1 MDRAV
6 IPPLQAME
14 VHSGTRAVGRS
25 DVGRSRAENQDFMGL
40 FRVPGRLLAVVAD
53 GMGGASGG
61 YEASRIAVDAMRIA
75 FTRDATTA
83 PIEVLENS
91 IRLAHEKIREV
102 VATAPEL
109 DGMGTTIVAVLVADG
124 QAWFGH
130 VGDSRAYV
138 VRDGVG
144 ALVTL
149 DHSRVNRMLIER
161 MIKAEQVANH
171 PMGHILERSVGAAAT
186 VDPEV
191 TQQPVALRR
200 GDRIVLCSDGVWS
213 VVDDADLTALTSAGA
228 LPLAAESTL
237 GVALAR
243 GTDDNAT
250 VLVVE
255 VAEGPTAAPAVAD
268 VRARHGLV
276 ALTPSSTKVAVRAS
290 PTPTAAATD
299 LRIIGGALVAGL
311 FLGGLGVGLATY
323 VSSSDDATPSTGES
337 AGGKPSVRRPD
348 DERRDDGKAEA
359 PAPKPS
365 PAKAAAGSASGGASG
380 KPQLPPSGTPKPTA
394 TPPPA
399 DAPAGAPAP
408 EQPPAPPTGQ

>member
-83 PIEVLENS
+83 PREVLETA

-250 VLVVE
+250 VLIVE

-276 ALTPSSTKVAVRAS
+276 AQPTSSSKIAVRAS

-299 LRIIGGALVAGL
+299 VRMTAAALVAGL

-323 VSSSDDATPSTGES
+323 VSSSDDAVPSTGER
-337 AGGKPSVRRPD
+337 AGGKPSSRSPD
-348 DERRDDGKAEA
+348 AERRDDDKPEA
-359 PAPKPS
+359 PAPKSS
-365 PAKAAAGSASGGASG
+365 PAKAPAGGASG
-380 KPQLPPSGTPKPTA
+380 EASGKPKPPPSGTPKPTA
-394 TPPPA
+394 TPPA

-408 EQPPAPPTGQ
+408 EQPPAPPAGP